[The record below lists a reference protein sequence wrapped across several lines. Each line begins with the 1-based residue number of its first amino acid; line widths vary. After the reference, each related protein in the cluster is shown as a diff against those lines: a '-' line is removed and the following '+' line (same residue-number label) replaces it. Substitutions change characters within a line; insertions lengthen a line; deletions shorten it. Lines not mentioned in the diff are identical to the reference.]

1 MNAQAATAT
10 ATGTA
15 RAVTVG
21 LTVGDLMTSD
31 IVAVRPSDHLGL
43 LRDLLWEH
51 KIRHMPVVDADGDL
65 VGLVSQRDLLRNALV
80 DQSDVPEYVED
91 AVLGRLTANDVM
103 TTYVERVSPDTDLRV
118 AAHTMLENKYGCLPV
133 TVGDR
138 LVGIL
143 TEADFVRFL
152 ARGD

>member
-1 MNAQAATAT
+1 MNAHAATEPAATRAATA
-10 ATGTA
+10 
-15 RAVTVG
+15 G
-21 LTVGDLMTSD
+21 LTVGDLMTSNV
-31 IVAVRPSDHLGL
+31 IAVRPGDHLGL

-51 KIRHMPVVDADGDL
+51 HIRHMPVVDADGDL
-65 VGLVSQRDLLRNALV
+65 VGLVSQRDLLRSALI

-103 TTYVERVSPDTDLRV
+103 TTYVERVGPDTDLRV
-118 AAHTMLENKYGCLPV
+118 AAQTMIDNKYGCLPV

-143 TEADFVRFL
+143 TESDFVRFL